1 LTFFAI
7 AVAARMVLMSIIGGR
22 GTVAGPVVGAILI
35 VGVNEFSVRQFGQTE
50 LNIVVTGA
58 ILVAALH
65 FFPQGIVGSLRKS
78 GRLPAFLDWD

>member
-1 LTFFAI
+1 
-7 AVAARMVLMSIIGGR
+7 
-22 GTVAGPVVGAILI
+22 
-35 VGVNEFSVRQFGQTE
+35 VNEFSVRQFGQTE

-58 ILVAALH
+58 ILVAALL